1 MTVVSSTLN
10 LKLSVSV
17 VLKWQLTLRY
27 VLERNSLSE
36 SYFNTAPENEY
47 ELGKLAPWP
56 AFGRPWVLVPPGSS
70 WPGFSCLKPVV
81 SYGHSI
87 CLIYSPSWKSFS
99 SFSLTKI
106 IMFFFWEQV
115 CSTPLKFRMKPT
127 PLNGIT
133 YSWCLGLVMLQIVQF
148 KCILNQDDPR
158 HPSYQGGRHRRG
170 GKGERELNKA

>member
-1 MTVVSSTLN
+1 MN
-10 LKLSVSV
+10 LKLGVSV

-36 SYFNTAPENEY
+36 SYSNTAPKNEY
-47 ELGKLAPWP
+47 ELDKLAPWP
-56 AFGRPWVLVPPGSS
+56 ASGRAWVLVPPGSS
-70 WPGFSCLKPVV
+70 CPGFSLSEARGQLWTFQVGKVFLPL
-81 SYGHSI
+81 G
-87 CLIYSPSWKSFS
+87 
-99 SFSLTKI
+99 LTKI

-115 CSTPLKFRMKPT
+115 CSTPLKFRMNPA

-133 YSWCLGLVMLQIVQF
+133 YSWCLGVVMLQIVQF
-148 KCILNQDDPR
+148 KCILNQDDPC